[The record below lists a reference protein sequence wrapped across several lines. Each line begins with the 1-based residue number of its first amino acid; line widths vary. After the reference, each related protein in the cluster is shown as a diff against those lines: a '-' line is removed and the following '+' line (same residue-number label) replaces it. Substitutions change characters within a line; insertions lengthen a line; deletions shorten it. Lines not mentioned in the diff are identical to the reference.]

1 MYKKEESI
9 DFPSRVRCN
18 LLPYYWLKSNK
29 FSSQLLPCD
38 KAPKSNFSIKCTV
51 LSFLPT
57 LFSTSYSNITHH
69 SCTDTRAPP
78 TSLWPTTI
86 NKTLSKQR
94 TKVEP
99 EMQLA
104 SLGLSF
110 IALFLCD
117 ERASIRKLKMYFA
130 FRSPLLLLLPSGEK
144 GMKCN
149 KNETEMR
156 TPHGA
161 SGTGEKLQEKRA
173 KYGNGAELRSKWQSH
188 LAHCTL
194 PGNSNTGSS
203 GNYQQFTTILAPPLG

>member
-1 MYKKEESI
+1 MTKHRKAI
-9 DFPSRVRCN
+9 SR
-18 LLPYYWLKSNK
+18 LS
-29 FSSQLLPCD
+29 
-38 KAPKSNFSIKCTV
+38 V
-51 LSFLPT
+51 LSSPSWPP
-57 LFSTSYSNITHH
+57 FSRQAIPILTIIPAQIPGL
-69 SCTDTRAPP
+69 RP

-149 KNETEMR
+149 KNENEKKSSSRSVGNWGKITGKKGKIRKRSGAAEQMAIAFGALHFAWQQQHWQQR
-156 TPHGA
+156 QLSAVYNNIGTSTWLTWLTVKLWPIKREHCHG
-161 SGTGEKLQEKRA
+161 K
-173 KYGNGAELRSKWQSH
+173 NGVCFR
-188 LAHCTL
+188 
-194 PGNSNTGSS
+194 P
-203 GNYQQFTTILAPPLG
+203 

>member
-1 MYKKEESI
+1 VTKHRKAI
-9 DFPSRVRCN
+9 SR
-18 LLPYYWLKSNK
+18 LS
-29 FSSQLLPCD
+29 
-38 KAPKSNFSIKCTV
+38 V
-51 LSFLPT
+51 LSSPSWPP
-57 LFSTSYSNITHH
+57 FSRQAIPILAIIPAQIPGL
-69 SCTDTRAPP
+69 RP